1 MLLSDSFII
10 EDGIHPLLFE
20 GEYETYSLDC
30 CNLIFKLNFNKKII
44 IQKQLEYDLKKLIP
58 ASYVPAIVKVSKKMN
73 DQLLAKIMSNDL
85 FLWNLNKLDEA
96 SKLEYDLHFVGLDL
110 VAATIF
116 LKTKKNEDVFK
127 LDVSMENKMAK
138 EAINHPDHY
147 GGVNNP
153 YEAIKVI
160 EALNFNFHIGNVFKY
175 ISRAGKKIDELN
187 QSEQLSLLKDLKKA
201 RWYLDRYITLVENST
216 EIKIKN
222 DKDK

>member
-30 CNLIFKLNFNKKII
+30 CKLIFKLNFNKKII

-58 ASYVPAIVKVSKKMN
+58 ASYVPARVRISKKID
-73 DQLLAKIMSNDL
+73 DQLLSKIMSNDL

-110 VAATIF
+110 AAATIY
-116 LKTKKNEDVFK
+116 LRTRKNEDVFK
-127 LDVSMENKMAK
+127 LDVSMESKMGK

-147 GGVNNP
+147 GGADNP

-201 RWYLDRYITLVENST
+201 RWYLDRYILLVENST
-216 EIKIKN
+216 ELKIKN